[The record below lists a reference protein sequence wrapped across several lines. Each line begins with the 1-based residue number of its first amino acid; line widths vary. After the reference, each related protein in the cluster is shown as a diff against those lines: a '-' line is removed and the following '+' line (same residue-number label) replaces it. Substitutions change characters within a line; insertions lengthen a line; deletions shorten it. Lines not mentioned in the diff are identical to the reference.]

1 MKNSIVLSGV
11 KDPSNTDVLATPYE
25 NDSRTTGIA
34 SLGSLRE
41 DQVMSRTAIYLNFA
55 VTAIAQQPLEVLAL
69 RVRVAARHPDV
80 PVMPKELAAALTR
93 LPGGGAALRFRAGF

>member
-25 NDSRTTGIA
+25 NDSRTTEIA

-41 DQVMSRTAIYLNFA
+41 DQVMSRPI
-55 VTAIAQQPLEVLAL
+55 
-69 RVRVAARHPDV
+69 
-80 PVMPKELAAALTR
+80 
-93 LPGGGAALRFRAGF
+93 